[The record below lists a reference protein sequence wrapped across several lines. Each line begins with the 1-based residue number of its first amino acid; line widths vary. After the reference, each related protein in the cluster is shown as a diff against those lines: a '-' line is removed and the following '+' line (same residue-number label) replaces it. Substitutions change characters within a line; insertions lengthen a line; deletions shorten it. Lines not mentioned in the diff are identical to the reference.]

1 MIDLKARDI
10 MLKKVITIGPDE
22 KVASAKLI
30 MTRKGIGGLPVIDGE
45 ELAGIITHRDII
57 LAGDEVLKLK
67 IRDIMTKNVKA
78 VKEDTPL
85 KEIVK
90 LMKDKGYQRIPV
102 VKDKKLVGLITQSS
116 IINVIADLL

>member
-30 MTRKGIGGLPVIDGE
+30 MTRKGIGGLPVIEGE
-45 ELAGIITHRDII
+45 KLTGIITHRDII

-78 VKEDTPL
+78 VREDTPL

-116 IINVIADLL
+116 IINAIADLL